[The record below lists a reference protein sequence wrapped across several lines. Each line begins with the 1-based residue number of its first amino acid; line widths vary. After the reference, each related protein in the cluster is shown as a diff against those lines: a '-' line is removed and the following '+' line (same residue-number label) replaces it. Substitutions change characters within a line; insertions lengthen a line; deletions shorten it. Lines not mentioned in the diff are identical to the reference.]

1 MHLWC
6 RVCEHIDVNTCT
18 CQAGPA
24 LFLWPRSTNTQQH
37 HAHSHSLT
45 HTPSDA
51 THARTQ
57 QLSCQDKETIARC
70 LVSSPCSVLCVPA
83 CGTDHETIEPA
94 QLDRALAAPAAS
106 CRSWER
112 WARVQVQSPV
122 WWCDW
127 LRLARR
133 GGSWAGAGGAVRGG
147 PAAAVCTTH
156 QSGPSH
162 PSVHTAVLS
171 PAQRALATP
180 WYHCAHRSVRARSAS
195 SPAALHKLEVKING
209 KHLRSDSAW
218 PAVCAIGKV
227 KLNKF
232 NNNHQWGA
240 GSQIHT
246 VPHRVI
252 IRPLNPVSEVSV
264 QLGVVI
270 CSNDGKTLVM
280 TSSPC
285 HTTTQLQSLEVEFH
299 NLVHHKN
306 GKSDSKCCLMLVTE
320 AEVTKHVPKRL
331 YTTML

>member
-24 LFLWPRSTNTQQH
+24 LFLWPWSTNT
-37 HAHSHSLT
+37 AYSIMLILT
-45 HTPSDA
+45 LFPRHPLMLHRPAPS
-51 THARTQ
+51 
-57 QLSCQDKETIARC
+57 SY
-70 LVSSPCSVLCVPA
+70 LVSTRRPLPGASCHCHAVCCVCQRVGLIMKLLNQPSWT
-83 CGTDHETIEPA
+83 GHWLH
-94 QLDRALAAPAAS
+94 QLPAAAAGRGETEFKFS
-106 CRSWER
+106 
-112 WARVQVQSPV
+112 
-122 WWCDW
+122 
-127 LRLARR
+127 RL
-133 GGSWAGAGGAVRGG
+133 SAGAAGCGWRGAAAAGPVRAGRCG
-147 PAAAVCTTH
+147 AGRAAAVCTTH

-162 PSVHTAVLS
+162 PSVHTAVHS

-218 PAVCAIGKV
+218 PAECAIGKV

-252 IRPLNPVSEVSV
+252 IRPLKPVSEVSV

-285 HTTTQLQSLEVEFH
+285 HTTTQLSLEVEFH
-299 NLVHHKN
+299 NIVHHKY